1 MGTKPMIAS
10 VEGDAFGA
18 GCSIAIACDVV
29 VATPTSR
36 FGTSFGK
43 IGLVPDMGMLYTLVQ
58 RIGRPR
64 AARMMMLAT
73 TASGAEAVTTGLAD
87 ELAEPGGALE
97 HAMKIARQYEAVA
110 PMSVALIKSALGSH
124 IASVEDVIRTELDLV
139 PHATSSRSEE
149 QP

>member
-73 TASGAEAVTTGLAD
+73 TASGAEAVTIGLAD
-87 ELAEPGGALE
+87 ELAEPGD
-97 HAMKIARQYEAVA
+97 R
-110 PMSVALIKSALGSH
+110 KSTRLNSSH
-124 IASVEDVIRTELDLV
+124 
-139 PHATSSRSEE
+139 
-149 QP
+149 

>member
-1 MGTKPMIAS
+1 METRENMKEVLDLLRLITMGTKPMIAA

-73 TASGAEAVTTGLAD
+73 TASGAEAVT
-87 ELAEPGGALE
+87 
-97 HAMKIARQYEAVA
+97 
-110 PMSVALIKSALGSH
+110 
-124 IASVEDVIRTELDLV
+124 
-139 PHATSSRSEE
+139 RSEE
-149 QP
+149 HTSELQSLMRNSYAVLFLKKKKTK